1 LPDVRTRRS
10 PSSARIVYDGARL
23 TPFVHQRCF
32 IHPAREAVS
41 LCVECRRA
49 FCRECVVDHDGRL
62 TCAAC
67 LAKMRAPSARG
78 GRALERALSAAG
90 MAVTLLLCWIVF
102 YMAGRLLMTAE
113 PARHGFDQTVQEPR
127 K

>member
-1 LPDVRTRRS
+1 
-10 PSSARIVYDGARL
+10 
-23 TPFVHQRCF
+23 
-32 IHPAREAVS
+32 VS

-49 FCRECVVDHDGRL
+49 YCRECVVDHDGRL
-62 TCAAC
+62 ICAAC
-67 LAKMRAPSARG
+67 LVRLRAPSAG
-78 GRALERALSAAG
+78 GSRALQRTFSAAG

-113 PARHGFDQTVQEPR
+113 PEHHGFDDSVQEPR

>member
-1 LPDVRTRRS
+1 
-10 PSSARIVYDGARL
+10 
-23 TPFVHQRCF
+23 
-32 IHPAREAVS
+32 VS

-49 FCRECVVDHDGRL
+49 YCRECVVDHDGRL
-62 TCAAC
+62 ICAAC
-67 LAKMRAPSARG
+67 LAGLRAPAARG
-78 GRALERALSAAG
+78 GSVRQRIFAAAG

-113 PARHGFDQTVQEPR
+113 SGHHGFDDSVQEPR